1 MISQFSNM
9 TSSLNIFDVVLFL
22 SSSLVTG
29 PSSMLISSLV
39 QELDNFFLEGID
51 QKSSNRK
58 YPCLR
63 FAQYLKTGASKEYQI
78 WHKRFWWNVTECCW
92 CLQMA
97 QKRNTWLKYV
107 NDKKKVIDLPTVL
120 LFLLD
125 RVQFSGFIIMK
136 PLHITPADSLAIFQ
150 KYKQRDCMKK
160 VHVEV

>member
-1 MISQFSNM
+1 
-9 TSSLNIFDVVLFL
+9 
-22 SSSLVTG
+22 
-29 PSSMLISSLV
+29 
-39 QELDNFFLEGID
+39 
-51 QKSSNRK
+51 
-58 YPCLR
+58 
-63 FAQYLKTGASKEYQI
+63 
-78 WHKRFWWNVTECCW
+78 
-92 CLQMA
+92 MA